1 MVHCM
6 CSLEARACNRIED
19 GMHDSNC
26 WCRVVCACIFEC
38 GASLSTEIGLKL
50 MEISHFQ
57 RRGIAAASDGM
68 CRHETGPRYVSGDVF
83 ETQSVG
89 TVLRASSVLR
99 EITHNTANIGP
110 FWAIF
115 GWYRPAGSKYEGSC
129 RPLHSKTP
137 DSARAAAPNICDAFA
152 FHPGGRVAERG
163 T

>member
-1 MVHCM
+1 M

-99 EITHNTANIGP
+99 EITHSTANIGP

-115 GWYRPAGSKYEGSC
+115 GWYRPAGSK
-129 RPLHSKTP
+129 
-137 DSARAAAPNICDAFA
+137 
-152 FHPGGRVAERG
+152 
-163 T
+163 

>member
-99 EITHNTANIGP
+99 EITHSTANIGP

-115 GWYRPAGSKYEGSC
+115 G
-129 RPLHSKTP
+129 
-137 DSARAAAPNICDAFA
+137 
-152 FHPGGRVAERG
+152 
-163 T
+163 